1 MGCPGGAGLKG
12 NHMILPMDA
21 PMGAEH
27 KLSFP
32 TKPLRVGND
41 VIEEYI
47 IPDDR
52 KQEVLDQ
59 LYIFENVPSLNEEMY
74 DLHEGK
80 TFIVRDFRVTWERG
94 QNWLVSP
101 YYPNSGGTV
110 IDWVPPDDDEED
122 GSEDEYDEDDDAASL
137 LDEDDD
143 SAIFGDEGDGK
154 PPF

>member
-1 MGCPGGAGLKG
+1 
-12 NHMILPMDA
+12 MILPMDA
-21 PMGAEH
+21 PLDAEH
-27 KLSFP
+27 KLPFP
-32 TKPLRVGND
+32 TKPMRIGND
-41 VIEEYI
+41 VVEEYI

-52 KQEVLDQ
+52 KREVLDQ
-59 LYIFENVPSLNEEMY
+59 LYIFEDAPSLDEEMF

-80 TFIVRDFRVTWERG
+80 TFIVRDYRVTWENG

-110 IDWVPPDDDEED
+110 IDWVPPDDDEDD
-122 GSEDEYDEDDDAASL
+122 GSEDEYGEDECDEDEYDDDDAASL

-143 SAIFGDEGDGK
+143 SAIFEDEDDGK